1 MKKKVHVI
9 GAGIAG
15 LSAASY
21 LALNGFEVTLLERQK
36 SVGGLCASWK
46 HQDYDLDLCSHWVAG
61 CGSASVLYQGWNS
74 LPPLQSTEISYPSEY
89 LCVENVAG
97 ERMHLFTDVAKLEQE
112 LLQKAPEDHDRIL
125 DLTNAVRKLQHFELP
140 HLHAPELLS
149 LWQRIKSMGELLPF
163 FTTFQSFGEQTIAD
177 YASSFQNPL
186 LQKTIFHTLHPEQPA
201 ILLPLYLALANKQ
214 AIGTPHGASAALA
227 DRLAHYFVSLGGKI
241 TYQCEVTKIRTQ
253 DNRAVGLETVDG
265 TFIPSDYVLSAA
277 DGHSTLFELLDG
289 KFLNNR
295 LESLY
300 NQGQAYPSLLLFLLG
315 IKQNVLDWPA
325 NLLFP
330 MKKSLIID
338 TETII
343 DELQVRVFTDANGMV
358 PNGKSL
364 LAIGIETRFFNY
376 WKQLAE
382 DNPTR
387 LESEK
392 QRIAAR
398 IIQEL
403 DIRFGGIADQID
415 MVDITTP
422 STIFKFTHHWKGSTL
437 GWMATDDS
445 LIHPLP
451 LKLPGLSNFFLC
463 GQWIAIGGGLPAV
476 VLSGRD
482 AAELVCVAE
491 NQPFL
496 STFSDKSITTE

>member
-21 LALNGFEVTLLERQK
+21 LALNGFEVTLFERRE
-36 SVGGLCASWK
+36 SVGGICASWT
-46 HQDYDLDLCSHWVAG
+46 HQDYHLDLCSHWVSG
-61 CGSASVLYQGWNS
+61 CGSASVLYQGWNT
-74 LPPLQSTEISYPSEY
+74 LPPLHSIKISYPSEY

-97 ERMHLFTDVAKLEQE
+97 EQIRLFTDVAKLEQE

-125 DLTNAVRKLQHFELP
+125 DLTSAIRKLQHFDLP
-140 HLHAPELLS
+140 RLHAPELLS

-163 FTTFQSFGEQTIAD
+163 FTTFQSFGNQTIAE
-177 YASSFQNPL
+177 YASSFENPL
-186 LQKTIFHTLHPEQPA
+186 LQKAIFHAHHPDQPA
-201 ILLPLYLALANKQ
+201 ILLPLYLALGNKQ
-214 AIGTPHGASAALA
+214 ALGTPMGASAELA
-227 DRLAHYFVSLGGKI
+227 NRLAHYLISLGGKI
-241 TYQCEVTKIRTQ
+241 NYQCEVTKIRTESTQ
-253 DNRAVGLETVDG
+253 VTGIETADG
-265 TFIPSDYVLSAA
+265 AFFPSDYVLSAA
-277 DGHSTLFELLDG
+277 DGHSTLFDLLDG
-289 KFLNNR
+289 KHLNDR

-315 IKQNVLDWPA
+315 VKQQLPDWPA

-338 TETII
+338 NQTII
-343 DELQVRVFTDANGMV
+343 DELQVRVFTDANGMA
-358 PNGKSL
+358 PTGKSL
-364 LAIGIETRFFNY
+364 LAIGVETSFFDY
-376 WKQLAE
+376 WKQLA
-382 DNPTR
+382 DANPTR

-392 QRIAAR
+392 QRIIQR

-403 DIRFGGIADQID
+403 DIRFEGIAAQID

-437 GWMATDDS
+437 GWMATDDT
-445 LIHPLP
+445 LLHPLP

-482 AAELVCVAE
+482 AAELVCAAE

-496 STFSDKSITTE
+496 STFSEEKPIPR